1 MKISSLMG
9 LVSAGVLTLGAS
21 FLPAGAS
28 MANDMYASWDAD
40 LHKYVDGNGNVNY
53 RSWKANRTGV
63 DSFLASASKITA
75 EDYSH
80 MSKEQKLALWI
91 NLYNAGTIKQILDH
105 YPIHKTGLNFY
116 PDSSIRQIDGVWDKY
131 KLQAAG
137 KQVSLSDI
145 ENKILR
151 GEFKEPLIHF
161 AINCASHGC
170 PKILNRS
177 YNSDTIYK
185 DMEASAHA
193 FVHDSDKNRIDTK
206 QQKLELSRIFEWF
219 GDDFKERYGGSQSK
233 NFAGRSTR
241 EAAVLN
247 FLVKHVDGSQK
258 EMIQANKFALNYRPY
273 DWSLNEQGAS
283 K

>member
-1 MKISSLMG
+1 MKISSLLG
-9 LVSAGVLTLGAS
+9 LVSAGMLTLTTS
-21 FLPAGAS
+21 ILPASAN
-28 MANDMYASWDAD
+28 MANDIYASWDSD
-40 LHKYVDGNGNVNY
+40 LNKYVDRDGYVNY
-53 RSWKANRTGV
+53 RSWKANRSGV
-63 DSFLASASKITA
+63 DSFLASGSKISA
-75 EDYSH
+75 EDYSQ

-151 GEFKEPLIHF
+151 AEFKEPLIHF

-170 PKILNRS
+170 PKILNHS
-177 YNSDTIYK
+177 YKSETVYK
-185 DMEASAHA
+185 EMEASAHA
-193 FVHDSDKNRIDTK
+193 FVNDTNKNRIDIK
-206 QQKLELSRIFEWF
+206 KQKLELSRIFEWF
-219 GDDFKERYGGSQSK
+219 GDDFKERYGG
-233 NFAGRSTR
+233 NGIAGRSNR
-241 EAAVLN
+241 ESAVLN
-247 FLVKHVDGSQK
+247 FILKHVDIPQR
-258 EMIQANKFALNYRPY
+258 EMIRSNQFALSYRPY
-273 DWSLNEQGAS
+273 DWSLNEQGTS

>member
-1 MKISSLMG
+1 MKILSLLG
-9 LVSAGVLTLGAS
+9 LVSAGVLTLTTSILPVGAN
-21 FLPAGAS
+21 
-28 MANDMYASWDAD
+28 MANDIYASWDSD
-40 LHKYVDGNGNVNY
+40 LNKYVDRDGYVNY
-53 RSWKANRTGV
+53 RSWKVNRSGL
-63 DSFLASASKITA
+63 DSFLASVSKISA
-75 EDYSH
+75 EDYSQ

-151 GEFKEPLIHF
+151 ADFKEPLIHF

-177 YNSDTIYK
+177 YKSETVYK
-185 DMEASAHA
+185 EMEASAHG
-193 FVHDSDKNRIDTK
+193 FVNDTNKNRIDIK
-206 QQKLELSRIFEWF
+206 KQKLELSRIFEWF
-219 GDDFKERYGGSQSK
+219 GDDFKERYGGK
-233 NFAGRSTR
+233 GIAGRSNR
-241 EAAVLN
+241 ESAVLN
-247 FLVKHVDGSQK
+247 FLLKHVDIPHR
-258 EMIQANKFALNYRPY
+258 EMIRSNQFALSYRPY
-273 DWSLNEQGAS
+273 DWSLNEQAAS